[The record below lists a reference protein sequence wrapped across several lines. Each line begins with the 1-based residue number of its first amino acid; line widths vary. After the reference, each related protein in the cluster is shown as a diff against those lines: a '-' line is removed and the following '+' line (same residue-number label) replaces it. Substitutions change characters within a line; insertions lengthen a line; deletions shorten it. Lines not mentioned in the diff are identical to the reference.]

1 MAVAKTIEIVASSAQ
16 GVEDAART
24 GVAKVS
30 ETINNIQGVW
40 VKDVK
45 GVVESGAITE
55 WRVTL
60 AVTFLVE

>member
-1 MAVAKTIEIVASSAQ
+1 MAIAKNIEVIASSSTS
-16 GVEDAART
+16 VEDAVKA

-30 ETINNIQGVW
+30 ETVKNIQGVW

-45 GVVESGAITE
+45 AVVKDSQISE

-60 AVTFLVE
+60 MLTFLVE